1 MASERSCPVIGWR
14 EWLALPDLGLP
25 GIKAK
30 VDTGA
35 RTSALHAYF
44 VEPYHEGGVEF
55 VRFGVHPLPRRSQ
68 VFRICQAPVK
78 ECRLVTDSGG
88 HREERYVI
96 ETSVQLGVFS
106 FTTELTLTNRDTMKF
121 RMLLGRAALQQMG
134 ALVDPVRSYLG
145 GPSLRRAYGPPR
157 QEATK

>member
-1 MASERSCPVIGWR
+1 MLPEEAGVIGWR
-14 EWLALPDLGLP
+14 EWLALPELDLP

-44 VEPYHEGGVEF
+44 VEPYTEGGREF
-55 VRFGVHPLPRRSQ
+55 VRFGVHPLPRRNRIE
-68 VFRICQAPVK
+68 RICRAPVK

-96 ETSVQLGVFS
+96 ETLIGLGELRARI
-106 FTTELTLTNRDTMKF
+106 ELTLTNRDTMKF
-121 RMLLGRAALQQMG
+121 RMLLGRSALQQLG
-134 ALVDPVRSYLG
+134 LLVDPGRSYLL
-145 GPSLRRAYGPPR
+145 GPSLRRRYS
-157 QEATK
+157 QELQGLKP

>member
-1 MASERSCPVIGWR
+1 MSEAPQTIIGWR
-14 EWLALPDLGLP
+14 EWLALPDIGLP

-44 VEPYHEGGVEF
+44 VEPFQENGRAL
-55 VRFGVHPLPRRSQ
+55 VRFGVHPLPRRSS
-68 VFRICQAPVK
+68 VNRICQAPVK

-96 ETSVQLGVFS
+96 ETTIRLGALS
-106 FTTELTLTNRDTMKF
+106 FVTEVTLTNRDTMKF
-121 RMLLGRAALQQMG
+121 RMLLGRSALQQIG
-134 ALVDPVRSYLG
+134 AMVDPVRSYLL
-145 GPSLRRAYGPPR
+145 GPSLRRVYVDK
-157 QEATK
+157 QEGAL